1 MPPNSKLLYSPGVST
16 KYIKQVDLV
25 VVADIHGIA
34 TAPTADELM
43 CWLQVIAH
51 GKPVVD
57 RDRLSRDTRPWG
69 AECFLHKPALKVSA
83 EIGLSPRFVRK
94 HPYAC
99 TALQEC
105 AECKDSNW
113 RVVHLPDGVLPSA
126 LPAPPKGTQAF
137 TWDFLGCLQQLL
149 LLSGGL

>member
-1 MPPNSKLLYSPGVST
+1 M
-16 KYIKQVDLV
+16 

-34 TAPTADELM
+34 KEPTADELL

-51 GKPVVD
+51 GKPIVD
-57 RDRLSRDTRPWG
+57 RDRLSRDTRPGG
-69 AECFLHKPALKVSA
+69 AECFLHQPAVAKVQA
-83 EIGLSPRFVRK
+83 EIRLSPRFVRK
-94 HPYAC
+94 HPHAC

-105 AECKDSNW
+105 AEHENSKW

-137 TWDFLGCLQQLL
+137 TLESFGCLQQF
-149 LLSGGL
+149 LLSVRRAVAGREVSSFSRSV